1 MADIETTETETG
13 TGEAKPTGKRRAPRK
28 PATPK
33 PDPVARSLSD
43 VQAAMKGLGEYS
55 STTGPD
61 HRKRHHDGRAA
72 AWAQQYAHEGTFDS
86 LLLSNAFEAVA
97 CYDHEQRHAL
107 VQLAAIALA
116 QVEKLDASK

>member
-1 MADIETTETETG
+1 MADIETNETETV
-13 TGEAKPTGKRRAPRK
+13 EATEDKPTSKRRAPRK
-28 PATPK
+28 A
-33 PDPVARSLSD
+33 DPMPRSLAD

-55 STTGPD
+55 SLTGPE

-107 VQLAAIALA
+107 VQLAAVALRR
-116 QVEKLDASK
+116 VEQIDEAGK